1 MHKSPFHALIAF
13 VECERILYQ
22 HEQELG
28 RQRQALEQLVRQKD
42 HETAQIDAIKSLMV
56 QLQKSMN
63 TLELEGRSLRER
75 EKDVRRKLDLVKNE
89 KEFFSLKKE
98 QEELA
103 AKQETTENAFLT
115 AMQQLETTAVHYEKA
130 VKDAEP
136 WFDQH
141 EKLITAQQ
149 EKIQQMEV
157 QRDHLK
163 VQCAERREE
172 APADMREQYE
182 SLKKNMRDPYVP
194 LSGSHCSVCNTEVPQ
209 KDMGT
214 LRRNVLVPCKTC
226 YRMLYI
232 PL

>member
-28 RQRQALEQLVRQKD
+28 RQQKAYEQLVQQRN
-42 HETAQIDAIKSLMV
+42 HEAAQIDAIKALIVS
-56 QLQKSMN
+56 LQKSMN
-63 TLELEGRSLRER
+63 ALELEGRALRER
-75 EKDVRRKLDLVKNE
+75 EKDVRRKLDLVKSE

-103 AKQETTENAFLT
+103 IKQESTENAFLT
-115 AMQQLETTAVHYEKA
+115 AMQQLEASTLQHEKA
-130 VKDAEP
+130 VRDSAA
-136 WFDQH
+136 WFVEHDKLIQAQH
-141 EKLITAQQ
+141 EKI
-149 EKIQQMEV
+149 KQMES
-157 QRDHLK
+157 QYEHLK
-163 VQCAERREE
+163 SECALRREE
-172 APADMREQYE
+172 APVDTREQYE
-182 SLKKNMRDPYVP
+182 SLKKNIRDPYVP
-194 LSGSHCSVCNTEVPQ
+194 LSGNCCSVCSTEVPM

-214 LRRNVLVPCKTC
+214 LRRNVLVPCRTC